1 MFQNEGNVNMTENFK
16 NDSEKNEGVLEL
28 INSSTE
34 IVGGTV
40 VGLATGLLTGDPALA
55 TVLGVGGKAIEIGF
69 RLIGNEIY
77 ERMIGPREKA
87 RAGAAISLAAAGI
100 RKRLENGESFR
111 KDGFFEET
119 PTNRSNLE
127 EVDESTLKKVMD
139 TTEEPKIKFMANLAV
154 NIRFDQDLDMD
165 TYRQILK
172 DLDELTYRQLCIIR
186 LVILRENSEVDMIAI
201 EVEAEN
207 EDEKSLEQMS
217 QDEQMKF
224 HSISMDFHEMMVDD
238 SYLQGVRVSW
248 TNDGDKPFLPSPS
261 QTRSTYQSRRLYSFA
276 NLDEIPIEDIEK
288 TFSLWNV
295 KRKK

>member
-1 MFQNEGNVNMTENFK
+1 MTENFK

-55 TVLGVGGKAIEIGF
+55 AISGVGGKAIEIGF
-69 RLIGNEIY
+69 RMIGNELY
-77 ERMIGPREKA
+77 ERIIGPREKV
-87 RAGAAISLAAAGI
+87 RAGAAISFAMAGI

-111 KDGFFEET
+111 KDGFFEEI

-127 EVDESTLKKVMD
+127 EVDESTLKKVID

-186 LVILRENSEVDMIAI
+186 LVVLRENSEVDMIPI
-201 EVEAEN
+201 EVKVED

-224 HSISMDFHEMMVDD
+224 HSISMDFHKMMVDN
-238 SYLQGVRVSW
+238 SYLQGVQVSW
-248 TNDGDKPFLPSPS
+248 TNDGDSKPFLRSPGEP
-261 QTRSTYQSRRLYSFA
+261 RSTYRSERLYSFA

-288 TFSLWNV
+288 KFSIWNV

>member
-1 MFQNEGNVNMTENFK
+1 MAENFK

-55 TVLGVGGKAIEIGF
+55 AISGAGGKAIEIGF
-69 RLIGNEIY
+69 RMIGNELY
-77 ERMIGPREKA
+77 ERIIGPREKV
-87 RAGAAISLAAAGI
+87 RAGAAISFAMAGI
-100 RKRLENGESFR
+100 HKRLGNGESFR

-127 EVDESTLKKVMD
+127 EVDESTLKKVID

-186 LVILRENSEVDMIAI
+186 AVILCENGELDIGYVSD
-201 EVEAEN
+201 
-207 EDEKSLEQMS
+207 LEQIP
-217 QDEQMKF
+217 QNERVIF
-224 HSISMDFHEMMVDD
+224 HSICRDFKKLNDD
-238 SYLQGVRVSW
+238 DYIDSASIPRYSDINEPFVRSLS
-248 TNDGDKPFLPSPS
+248 TGSPS
-261 QTRSTYQSRRLYSFA
+261 GHARRLHSFA
-276 NLDEIPIEDIEK
+276 NLNEIPIEDIEK
-288 TFSLWNV
+288 IVSIWNV
-295 KRKK
+295 KSEK